1 MQQRPSVQN
10 GFSHQKCV
18 CECRKKKEASIDP
31 LNCWV
36 GSVHQLES
44 NDSTLK
50 LNTSV
55 ILSHPAGV
63 REGFHPLSEKGI
75 VMSGRWYLGTVCG
88 CPVAEEKESE
98 RPMKS
103 KPCSFFVSY
112 RWGEIWGK
120 NSLPPRTS
128 SFLFGSLGDPA
139 WRLFSSPHHPGEREE
154 AFALVCAW
162 CLHDAPRGG
171 YHAAALRCTQRLFVS
186 FGDRLDSKQ
195 TPFRK
200 THVGSAGFVE
210 APHKPLCTQ
219 TWTLWLLCTCSNRAD
234 ATAFTLF
241 FQQPIRSNVSIWLQY
256 CFHWIF
262 SSVLVSTNNWG
273 KYSAFL

>member
-1 MQQRPSVQN
+1 MWNV
-10 GFSHQKCV
+10 
-18 CECRKKKEASIDP
+18 KKKEASIDP

-36 GSVHQLES
+36 GSVRQLES
-44 NDSTLK
+44 NDSTLE

-63 REGFHPLSEKGI
+63 REGFHPLSKKGL
-75 VMSGRWYLGTVCG
+75 VTSGRWYLGTVCG

-139 WRLFSSPHHPGEREE
+139 WSFLALPITLEKERRLLPSF
-154 AFALVCAW
+154 V
-162 CLHDAPRGG
+162 HDACTMLLGEDTMQLRSGAHSG
-171 YHAAALRCTQRLFVS
+171 CLWALETDWIAASKPPFEKHMWAQRVLWKHLTSLCVHRHGPSGCCVRALTGLTPQRF
-186 FGDRLDSKQ
+186 
-195 TPFRK
+195 
-200 THVGSAGFVE
+200 
-210 APHKPLCTQ
+210 
-219 TWTLWLLCTCSNRAD
+219 
-234 ATAFTLF
+234 LF
-241 FQQPIRSNVSIWLQY
+241 F
-256 CFHWIF
+256 
-262 SSVLVSTNNWG
+262 
-273 KYSAFL
+273 